1 MLRAAVA
8 TPFFMSKSHPD
19 FLIHSVHSSGIS
31 RACAQSQQRLAKPA
45 AVPTPAITVA
55 TPEAELE
62 TIDMAAVE
70 ADTQVALDAAS
81 SKSSFSF
88 KVLTVNIHKGFT
100 FFNRKF
106 ILPELRE
113 AVRSVGADVVF
124 LQEVT
129 GTHTKHGERFEN
141 YPETPHYEFLADTI
155 WPQTAYGRNA
165 VYTNGD
171 HGNAVLSKFPIV
183 RFENRDVSISGPER
197 RGLLHCELQIPGRSV
212 TVHAIC
218 VHLGLMETHREQ
230 QMKMLCDL
238 VRDEIPATSPV
249 VVAGDFNDWRHR
261 AHAVLE
267 NGADLHEVFVQAH
280 GKAARTFPARLPVLR
295 LDRIYVRNAIGH
307 APVVLPSRPWS
318 HLSDH
323 APLAAEIEL

>member
-1 MLRAAVA
+1 MPSSASRPPSPSGSPRSARRAPGTSSVVA
-8 TPFFMSKSHPD
+8 
-19 FLIHSVHSSGIS
+19 
-31 RACAQSQQRLAKPA
+31 PA
-45 AVPTPAITVA
+45 APPTSS
-55 TPEAELE
+55 E
-62 TIDMAAVE
+62 TDSAVDMAAVQ
-70 ADTQVALDAAS
+70 ADTETALAAVS
-81 SKSSFSF
+81 AESSFSF

-113 AVRSVGADVVF
+113 AVRNVGADVVF

-129 GTHTKHGERFEN
+129 GSHIKHADKFDN
-141 YPETPHYEFLADTI
+141 YPEAPHYEFLADTI
-155 WPQTAYGRNA
+155 WPQFAYGRNA

-197 RGLLHCELQIPGRSV
+197 RGLLHCELKIPGRSLN
-212 TVHAIC
+212 VHAIC
-218 VHLGLMETHREQ
+218 VHLGLIEAHRLL
-230 QMKMLCDL
+230 QMQMLCDL
-238 VRDEIPATSPV
+238 VRNEIPAQAPV

-267 NGADLHEVFVQAH
+267 LAELHEVFVRATGQ
-280 GKAARTFPARLPVLR
+280 AARTFPARLPLLR
-295 LDRIYVRNAIGH
+295 LDRIYVRNAFGH
-307 APVVLPSRPWS
+307 APVVLPSDPWS